1 MDPSL
6 KLAMGEFRDHKGV
19 YLAIIVIV
27 ALSMTV
33 FTTQSSM
40 NSYNDYVT
48 YKSIGMF
55 YGDGVVTTG
64 GTTVRNIV
72 SGASK
77 MTDARQT
84 VDKINAIPE
93 FVATPKA
100 EGEGALAN
108 DAITA
113 WGIDLK
119 TDENV
124 CQVKNKLIDGTYF
137 DTSKNYT
144 QTGMGNPFGTRF
156 LLSPTLAAG
165 PVPSNATRN
174 DQTILPYP
182 IIIGKTCAAI
192 NNWKVGTIFTGD
204 ILTEAGVLFCS
215 VRWEVIGIYETEK
228 PLMETIFYVVPI
240 ESLQEIRGWDSNTAN
255 YICIDAPDGMS
266 DAEIRE
272 LLAPAI
278 GDKVFYSKE
287 DIKNVWE
294 GNLNVIGRTILGT
307 TIAASLLLAA
317 AAIKFVM
324 DSIIIR
330 KSREIGTLKALGA
343 RDGVVVMI
351 FVYQALFI
359 GIISG
364 GLGLLIATV
373 LMHSLSAYG
382 ITLSYSLGAQMK
394 IRFIMTPA
402 AAVTAMALPVAISLL
417 ASVLPCR
424 SVARLSP
431 VEAIRRGELQGASEK
446 RRGLRARIDS
456 ITPKFRK
463 SLSPLSLAIEEMK
476 DHLPIYSAVVLVI
489 CAALA
494 VFALQASYQENLKET
509 VTHTL
514 KDTLCSDGMILGPG
528 STPRFMVGGAPQI
541 VNARALAQKISA
553 DTGYTT
559 VVRSNH
565 QSVIV
570 LGTTENPRYDGGS
583 VWGVDATNDETVFNL
598 RKSLIKGDYFDPNKN
613 YSQNIIGE
621 ESQFIPGVRVSGVS
635 TTIVGERL
643 QEPYPVIIG
652 KTSTD
657 ANGLDIGSQFSILMV
672 GSTKGSGIV
681 SAPVKVIGIY
691 DTSFTL
697 ADSLMYFLPMEAV
710 NQMMGYDADDG
721 NAIVVKAPEGTDYR
735 DIYAALR
742 KSAPEYEAFSWHEGV
757 TYIVGP
763 AFDAMV
769 LIIYTAIAI
778 TLILAAV
785 IIKYAMDSTVDRKTR
800 EIGTLKAVGAR
811 DRIIIKMFIY
821 QGVVIGV
828 LSGAMAVLIA
838 MILSYVA
845 VNIVHMTTKL
855 PMGMI
860 MQVGFTITWAVLGIT
875 LFTPLLTS
883 IVAAS
888 IPANRAASLSPVEAL
903 RKGELNL

>member
-6 KLAMGEFRDHKGV
+6 KLALGELRDHKGV
-19 YLAIIVIV
+19 YIAIIVIV

-40 NSYNDYVT
+40 NAYNDYIT
-48 YKSIGMF
+48 YKSIETF

-72 SGASK
+72 SGAAK

-84 VDKINAIPE
+84 TDKINAIPG

-124 CQVKNKLIDGTYF
+124 CQVKNKLIDGSYF

-156 LLSPTLAAG
+156 LLSPTAAG
-165 PVPSNATRN
+165 GPIPSNATRN

-182 IIIGKTCAAI
+182 VIVGKTCAAL
-192 NNWKVGTIFTGD
+192 NNWKVGTVFVGS
-204 ILTEAGVLFCS
+204 ILSEAAVLYCD
-215 VRWEVIGIYETEK
+215 VPWEVIGIYETEK
-228 PLMETIFYVVPI
+228 PMIETFFYVVPI

-255 YICIDAPDGMS
+255 YICVKAPPGMS
-266 DAEIRE
+266 DAAIRE
-272 LLAPAI
+272 ALAPAI
-278 GDKVFYSKE
+278 GGNVFYSKE
-287 DIKNVWE
+287 DVKNVWE
-294 GNLNVIGRTILGT
+294 GNLNVIGQAILGT

-343 RDGVVVMI
+343 RDRVVVMI

-359 GIISG
+359 GILSG
-364 GLGLLIATV
+364 ALGLLIATL
-373 LMHSLSAYG
+373 LMYALSAYG
-382 ITLSYSLGAQMK
+382 ITLQYSLGAQMK
-394 IRFIMTPA
+394 IKFILTPA
-402 AAVTAMALPVAISLL
+402 AAVTAMALPIIISLL
-417 ASVLPCR
+417 ASILPCR
-424 SVARLSP
+424 RVAKMSP
-431 VEAIRRGELQGASEK
+431 VEAIRRGELQGANERK
-446 RRGLRARIDS
+446 RSVSRLGRIM
-456 ITPKFRK
+456 PKSKK
-463 SLSPLSLAIEEMK
+463 SLSPLSLAVEEMK
-476 DHLPIYSAVVLVI
+476 DHVAIYSVVVLVI

-514 KDTLCSDGMILGPG
+514 KNTLCADGMVLGPG

-541 VNARALAQKISA
+541 VDARALAEKISA
-553 DTGYTT
+553 DTGYAAI
-559 VVRSNH
+559 VRSNK

-583 VWGVDATNDETVFNL
+583 VWGIDAKNDETVF
-598 RKSLIKGDYFDPNKN
+598 SLKKAIIKGDYFDPDKDW
-613 YSQNIIGE
+613 SQNIIGE
-621 ESQFIPGVRVSGVS
+621 QAQFIPGVRVSGVS
-635 TTIVGERL
+635 TTIIGEML

-652 KTSTD
+652 KTCAD
-657 ANGLDIGSQFSILMV
+657 ANGLGIGSNFSILVV
-672 GSTKGSGIV
+672 GSKKGSGIV
-681 SAPVKVIGIY
+681 SAPVQIIGIY

-697 ADSLMYFLPMEAV
+697 ADSLMYFMPIEAV
-710 NQMMGYDADDG
+710 NQMMGYNAEDG
-721 NAIVVKAPEGTDYR
+721 NAVVVKAPEGTDYR
-735 DIYAALR
+735 EIYSSLSKAA
-742 KSAPEYEAFSWHEGV
+742 PDMQAFSWHEAV
-757 TYIVGP
+757 SYIVGP

-769 LIIYTAIAI
+769 LIIYTAIVI
-778 TLILAAV
+778 TLVLAAV

-811 DRIIIKMFIY
+811 DMLIVKMFIY
-821 QGVVIGV
+821 QGAVIGTM
-828 LSGAMAVLIA
+828 SGIMAVLVA
-838 MILSYVA
+838 MALAYIA
-845 VNIVHMTTKL
+845 VNIVHMTTQL

-860 MQVGFTITWAVLGIT
+860 MQIGFTITGVVLAIT
-875 LFTPLLTS
+875 LLTPILTS
-883 IVAAS
+883 IIAAS
-888 IPANRAASLSPVEAL
+888 MPAKRAAHLSPVEAL
-903 RKGELNL
+903 RKGELNM